1 MFKTFIDSLKEKDI
15 RNRILFTIAMLLVFR
30 IGSCIPIP
38 GINKE
43 YLTRIFS
50 SDTGLLNLFDLF
62 SGGSFSNFTLFAL
75 GVTPYITAS
84 IIMQLITYISPRMEN
99 LQKEG
104 REGKKKINS
113 INKYVAILL
122 AAIQGLGLSVGMFK
136 KAFIDFSPINV
147 TSTVCILVGGT
158 AMLIFLGEMI
168 NNYGLGNGMS
178 LLIFAGIVSK
188 VSSSIKML
196 YAQVKNNII
205 PVYGLIIL
213 VLAILIVIWVV
224 VFIQGGLRKV
234 PIQYADQ
241 SRGRRVMS
249 AENSH
254 LPIKVN
260 TSGVIPVIFAISLIQ
275 LPVTIAYFFPNT
287 KYANFII
294 KYISPNGNPG
304 TWIYIILNVLLIMFF
319 TYFYTAI
326 AFKVEDISKD
336 LKNSG
341 AAVPGIRPGKDTCN
355 YLAGISKR
363 LCLIDGIFLSVIAV
377 LPIIVSHFT
386 PVNMTFGGTS
396 LLIMI
401 GVATETMKQIDTKMD
416 SLDKRGFL

>member
-1 MFKTFIDSLKEKDI
+1 
-15 RNRILFTIAMLLVFR
+15 
-30 IGSCIPIP
+30 
-38 GINKE
+38 
-43 YLTRIFS
+43 
-50 SDTGLLNLFDLF
+50 
-62 SGGSFSNFTLFAL
+62 
-75 GVTPYITAS
+75 
-84 IIMQLITYISPRMEN
+84 
-99 LQKEG
+99 
-104 REGKKKINS
+104 
-113 INKYVAILL
+113 
-122 AAIQGLGLSVGMFK
+122 
-136 KAFIDFSPINV
+136 
-147 TSTVCILVGGT
+147 
-158 AMLIFLGEMI
+158 
-168 NNYGLGNGMS
+168 
-178 LLIFAGIVSK
+178 
-188 VSSSIKML
+188 
-196 YAQVKNNII
+196 
-205 PVYGLIIL
+205 
-213 VLAILIVIWVV
+213 
-224 VFIQGGLRKV
+224 
-234 PIQYADQ
+234 
-241 SRGRRVMS
+241 MS